1 MSVSYWRYQS
11 AYTCSRALW
20 QREAREEACARW
32 ASTTTTATSA
42 PATASSGPTT
52 VSTGTPSEAP
62 RDPKV
67 VVFGGSGFVGSA
79 VCQAAVDLG
88 LKVTSVSRGGRPSFA
103 SGADWASGVE
113 WLRSDVEN
121 DEGQW
126 REALEGATGVVS
138 TLGAFGSNKFMYK
151 VCGLYNIKVLHAAKE
166 AGVERFSF
174 ISVHDFAFP
183 GGWQAENFLL
193 RGYFQGKRDTEAE
206 MAKLF
211 HERGVAL
218 RPGFVYGT
226 RHAGNVNIP
235 LGMIGAPMEA
245 VINRL
250 PRGLATI
257 PIVGCAFVPPVRVES
272 VGKAALMA
280 VLDPEVAGGPM
291 NVWDIQ
297 KY

>member
-1 MSVSYWRYQS
+1 MSVPYSRHQCAHRW
-11 AYTCSRALW
+11 SRALW
-20 QREAREEACARW
+20 QREVRDEACARW
-32 ASTTTTATSA
+32 ASTSTTATTS
-42 PATASSGPTT
+42 ATASGGATT
-52 VSTGTPSEAP
+52 ASTGPSSQASS
-62 RDPKV
+62 DPKV

-79 VCQAAVDLG
+79 VCRAAVDLG

-103 SGADWASGVE
+103 SGAEWASGVE

-126 REALEGATGVVS
+126 KEALAGATGVVS
-138 TLGAFGSNKFMYK
+138 TLGAFGNNKFMYK

-166 AGVERFSF
+166 AGVDRFSF

-183 GGWQAENFLL
+183 GGWQAQNFLL
-193 RGYFQGKRDTEAE
+193 RGYFQGKRDAEAE

-211 HERGVAL
+211 HEKGVAL

-235 LGMIGAPMEA
+235 LGMVGAPIEA

-250 PRGLATI
+250 PRGLADI
-257 PIVGCAFVPPVRVES
+257 PIVGCAFVPPVS
-272 VGKAALMA
+272 VDSVAKAALMA